1 MEAKKY
7 TIQNQARDTAVCTGV
22 TAINST
28 LEPLAALRV
37 MVEGLESDN
46 KAGLWLT
53 HVTVIPMVPRIS
65 PFDLVY
71 LDKED
76 RVVERVEL
84 LPASEI
90 PRFKKPSASALVLP
104 FRTISSAKIEPG
116 DQLAFSEIPQE
127 EVQAADK
134 TENEN
139 EPSASAVADDPV
151 PVYLAKVQPVKQ
163 APFTIEAAVEAETA
177 HAEAAAEDETATVA
191 SLFAVGDPVAHDE
204 DAESPAEV
212 QSPVAE
218 VVTPIFGSWFR
229 MEREAEQQRQPR
241 LEQQPI
247 PIEASE
253 SKVGA
258 EENAIVPLPDEPRQM
273 VHWTKFT
280 GAPESSVAETSGLSS
295 TETPHIQEAPFFA
308 PVEPAPEDF
317 PIGPKTDPVSA
328 VPPKNSHVIHLEPA
342 RPRLEEVSVSSD
354 LQEKK
359 PIVDRFFRWLY
370 PSLYDQNRR
379 GAERRPSPG
388 LVAYELSG
396 NTTQMHEVD
405 NISSTGIYLRTS
417 GRWEPGA
424 RVSLTLQR
432 NGPPE
437 ENPQQRI
444 AFEAGAVRAGDDGVG
459 LTFVLPEGMDLRLW
473 ESPERTGI
481 YEAEPDSVV
490 RELRMARALA
500 FLRRICPPAGEE
512 IKEMLHK
519 SLSSVRVANA
529 VEISFKAERLLVNQ
543 PNAYS
548 MVAHPDLMVRI
559 LEHGTWVDMEWI
571 QELWAG
577 LLASSCTFEG
587 QDESNLVF
595 INLLSRMAPLPTQIL
610 TAACAKATQAIAES
624 ASVSPYLLAFSAEEM
639 AKITRSNNL
648 AKIYRSI
655 AELSE
660 LGLLEKGPRI
670 SSSANPDTGK
680 AKPTHLGLQM
690 YARCQGIRGAA

>member
-7 TIQNQARDTAVCTGV
+7 TIQNQTRDTPVSTGV

-46 KAGLWLT
+46 QAGLWLT

-71 LDKED
+71 LDKDD

-84 LPASEI
+84 LPATEI
-90 PRFKKPSASALVLP
+90 PRFKKPSASVLVLP
-104 FRTISSAKIEPG
+104 FRTISSSKIEPG
-116 DQLAFSEIPQE
+116 DQLAVQEVPEGDAQGAEEKEIEVAAPAVARVPAQASLSSIKPAAREPLRAIQSRKKHQAEEKQNDAASVLARALAVQE
-127 EVQAADK
+127 EK
-134 TENEN
+134 PESSE
-139 EPSASAVADDPV
+139 E
-151 PVYLAKVQPVKQ
+151 
-163 APFTIEAAVEAETA
+163 IEA
-177 HAEAAAEDETATVA
+177 
-191 SLFAVGDPVAHDE
+191 PVQ
-204 DAESPAEV
+204 EV
-212 QSPVAE
+212 VTPVAE
-218 VVTPIFGSWFR
+218 VVAPIFGSWFR
-229 MEREAEQQRQPR
+229 MEREADQQRQSQP
-241 LEQQPI
+241 EQETV
-247 PIEASE
+247 PIEA
-253 SKVGA
+253 A
-258 EENAIVPLPDEPRQM
+258 EPEAVAEVSRSVPFVDEPREM
-273 VHWTKFT
+273 VHWTKFMPSPD
-280 GAPESSVAETSGLSS
+280 AVVSEIADLRIAETL
-295 TETPHIQEAPFFA
+295 TTQEAPRIA
-308 PVEPAPEDF
+308 DAEQAWESSLPAQETAHR
-317 PIGPKTDPVSA
+317 ISVGPSVT
-328 VPPKNSHVIHLEPA
+328 HHLIHLEPA
-342 RPRLEEVSVSSD
+342 RLRRDEAQGPPDE
-354 LQEKK
+354 QEKK
-359 PIVDRFFRWLY
+359 PLVGRFLRWLY

-396 NTTQMHEVD
+396 DAGRMHEVD
-405 NISSTGIYLRTS
+405 NISSTGIYLRTK

-424 RVSLTLQR
+424 LVSLTLQR
-432 NGPPE
+432 SGPPE
-437 ENPQQRI
+437 NNPQQRI
-444 AFEAGAVRAGDDGVG
+444 DFEAGAVRAGDDGVG

-473 ESPERTGI
+473 ESPERTGV

-500 FLRRICPPAGEE
+500 FLRRICPPAAEE
-512 IKEMLHK
+512 IKEMMHK
-519 SLSSVRVANA
+519 TLSSVRVANA
-529 VEISFKAERLLVNQ
+529 VEIAFKAERLLVNQ

-559 LEHGTWVDMEWI
+559 LEHGTWVDVEWI

-610 TAACAKATQAIAES
+610 TAACAKATKAISES
-624 ASVSPYLLAFSAEEM
+624 TAVSPYLLAFSAEEM

-648 AKIYRSI
+648 TKIYRSI

-660 LGLLEKGPRI
+660 LGLLEKGPKA
-670 SSSANPDTGK
+670 SSSANPETSK

>member
-7 TIQNQARDTAVCTGV
+7 TIQNQARDTPVSTGV

-28 LEPLAALRV
+28 LEPLAALRA

-46 KAGLWLT
+46 EAGLWLT

-71 LDKED
+71 LDKDD

-90 PRFKKPSASALVLP
+90 PRFKKPSASVLVLP

-116 DQLAFSEIPQE
+116 DQLSLQEIPDEEAREPEENKIEIAASVTNIPAPAISSLPIVPAERIPVRERKSPASHETEKKQNDAASVLARALAVQE
-127 EVQAADK
+127 EN
-134 TENEN
+134 TESSEDV
-139 EPSASAVADDPV
+139 EDPI
-151 PVYLAKVQPVKQ
+151 Q
-163 APFTIEAAVEAETA
+163 EAAPPL
-177 HAEAAAEDETATVA
+177 AEA
-191 SLFAVGDPVAHDE
+191 
-204 DAESPAEV
+204 
-212 QSPVAE
+212 
-218 VVTPIFGSWFR
+218 VTPVFLSWLR
-229 MEREAEQQRQPR
+229 KEQEAAQQRQPQH
-241 LEQQPI
+241 EQQSV
-247 PIEASE
+247 PIET
-253 SKVGA
+253 GA
-258 EENAIVPLPDEPRQM
+258 QDAGVEPSAIIPFVDQPRET

-280 GAPESSVAETSGLSS
+280 HVPEASAPEIKSARK
-295 TETPHIQEAPFFA
+295 TEIPRIQEVTRILESDQTREAAPDHQA
-308 PVEPAPEDF
+308 TRRISLEPTA
-317 PIGPKTDPVSA
+317 IK
-328 VPPKNSHVIHLEPA
+328 HHIHLEPP
-342 RPRLEEVSVSSD
+342 RPRLDETQGSSEEE
-354 LQEKK
+354 EKK
-359 PIVDRFFRWLY
+359 PLVGRFLRWLY
-370 PSLYDQNRR
+370 PSLYERNRR

-388 LVAYELSG
+388 LVAYEFCGS
-396 NTTQMHEVD
+396 TTLVHEVD
-405 NISSTGIYLRTS
+405 NISSTGIYLRTN

-424 RVSLTLQR
+424 RVSLSLQR
-432 NGPPE
+432 SGPPE

-444 AFEAGAVRAGDDGVG
+444 EFDAGAVRAGNDGVG

-473 ESPERTGI
+473 ESPERTGV
-481 YEAEPDSVV
+481 YEARPDSVV

-500 FLRRICPPAGEE
+500 FLRRICPPAAEE
-512 IKEMLHK
+512 MKEMMHK

-529 VEISFKAERLLVNQ
+529 VEIAFKAERLLVNQ
-543 PNAYS
+543 PNAYN
-548 MVAHPDLMVRI
+548 MVAHPGLMVRI
-559 LEHGTWVDMEWI
+559 LEHGTWVDMEWL

-610 TAACAKATQAIAES
+610 TAACAKATQAMAES

-648 AKIYRSI
+648 TKIYRSI

-660 LGLLEKGPRI
+660 LGLLEKGPKI

-680 AKPTHLGLQM
+680 AKPTNLGLQM

>member
-1 MEAKKY
+1 MEAKKF
-7 TIQNQARDTAVCTGV
+7 TIQNQARDTAVSTGV

-46 KAGLWLT
+46 EAGLWLT

-84 LPASEI
+84 LPSSEI

-127 EVQAADK
+127 EVQAVDE

-139 EPSASAVADDPV
+139 DSSSYAVAGVPAPPV
-151 PVYLAKVQPVKQ
+151 SLAKFEPVKQ
-163 APFTIEAAVEAETA
+163 APFTKIEAAEEAETA
-177 HAEAAAEDETATVA
+177 AEDESTTVS
-191 SLFAVGDPVAHDE
+191 SLFASDDPVTHDE
-204 DAESPAEV
+204 DTESPAEV
-212 QSPVAE
+212 QTAVAE

-229 MEREAEQQRQPR
+229 MEREAERQRQPQP
-241 LEQQPI
+241 EQQLE
-247 PIEASE
+247 PIEITDSE
-253 SKVGA
+253 VGA
-258 EENAIVPLPDEPRQM
+258 QTSATVQFVDEPRET

-280 GAPESSVAETSGLSS
+280 GAPEASVLETFGPPS
-295 TETPHIQEAPFFA
+295 TETPRIQEAPFFA
-308 PVEPAPEDF
+308 PVEQAPGDL

-328 VPPKNSHVIHLEPA
+328 VPPATNHLIHLEPA
-342 RPRLEEVSVSSD
+342 SLRLEEPSASSD

-396 NTTQMHEVD
+396 NTTKMHEVD
-405 NISSTGIYLRTS
+405 NISSTGIYLRTN
-417 GRWEPGA
+417 GRWEPGEK
-424 RVSLTLQR
+424 VSLTLQR
-432 NGPPE
+432 SGPPE

-444 AFEAGAVRAGDDGVG
+444 EFDAGAVRAGDDGVG
-459 LTFVLPEGMDLRLW
+459 LMFVLPEGMDLRLW

-481 YEAEPDSVV
+481 YEAKPDSVV

-500 FLRRICPPAGEE
+500 FLRRICPPAAEE

-529 VEISFKAERLLVNQ
+529 VEIAFKAERLLVNQ

-610 TAACAKATQAIAES
+610 TAACAKATQAISES

-670 SSSANPDTGK
+670 SSSASPDTGK

>member
-7 TIQNQARDTAVCTGV
+7 TIQNQARDTPVSTGV

-46 KAGLWLT
+46 EAGLWLT

-65 PFDLVY
+65 PFDLIY
-71 LDKED
+71 LDKDD

-90 PRFKKPSASALVLP
+90 PRFKKPSASVLVLP

-116 DQLAFSEIPQE
+116 DQLSLQEISEEEAREPEENKIEIAASVANILAPAISSLPIVPAERIPVRESKLPASHEAEEKQNDAASVLARALAVQE
-127 EVQAADK
+127 DNAESSED
-134 TENEN
+134 
-139 EPSASAVADDPV
+139 
-151 PVYLAKVQPVKQ
+151 
-163 APFTIEAAVEAETA
+163 VEAPIQEVA
-177 HAEAAAEDETATVA
+177 PPLAEA
-191 SLFAVGDPVAHDE
+191 
-204 DAESPAEV
+204 
-212 QSPVAE
+212 
-218 VVTPIFGSWFR
+218 VTPIFVSWLR
-229 MEREAEQQRQPR
+229 KEQEAAQQRQPQH
-241 LEQQPI
+241 EQQSV
-247 PIEASE
+247 PIEIGGQDVGVEAS
-253 SKVGA
+253 
-258 EENAIVPLPDEPRQM
+258 AIIPFVDQPREA
-273 VHWTKFT
+273 VHWTKFKNVPEAS
-280 GAPESSVAETSGLSS
+280 APEIKSARK
-295 TETPHIQEAPFFA
+295 TEIPRIQEVTRIPES
-308 PVEPAPEDF
+308 EPTKEAASDHQAIRRIPAE
-317 PIGPKTDPVSA
+317 PTAI
-328 VPPKNSHVIHLEPA
+328 NHHIHLEPP
-342 RPRLEEVSVSSD
+342 RPRLDETQGSSED
-354 LQEKK
+354 EEKK
-359 PIVDRFFRWLY
+359 PLVGRFLRWLY
-370 PSLYDQNRR
+370 PSLYDRNRR

-388 LVAYELSG
+388 LVAYEVSG
-396 NTTQMHEVD
+396 STTLMHEVD
-405 NISSTGIYLRTS
+405 NISSTGIYLRTN

-432 NGPPE
+432 SGPPE

-444 AFEAGAVRAGDDGVG
+444 EFDAGAVRAGNDGVG

-473 ESPERTGI
+473 ECPERTGV
-481 YEAEPDSVV
+481 YEARPDGVV

-500 FLRRICPPAGEE
+500 FLRRICPPAAEE
-512 IKEMLHK
+512 MKEMMHK
-519 SLSSVRVANA
+519 TLSSVRVANA
-529 VEISFKAERLLVNQ
+529 VDIAFKAERLLVNQ
-543 PNAYS
+543 PNAYN
-548 MVAHPDLMVRI
+548 MVAHPGLMVRI

-610 TAACAKATQAIAES
+610 TAACAKATQAMAES

-648 AKIYRSI
+648 TKIYRSI

-660 LGLLEKGPRI
+660 LGLLERGPKI
-670 SSSANPDTGK
+670 SSSANSDTGK
-680 AKPTHLGLQM
+680 AKPTNLGLQM

>member
-7 TIQNQARDTAVCTGV
+7 TIQNQARETPVGTGV

-28 LEPLAALRV
+28 LDPLAALRV

-46 KAGLWLT
+46 VAGLWLT

-71 LDKED
+71 LDKDD

-104 FRTISSAKIEPG
+104 FRTISTAKIEPG
-116 DQLAFSEIPQE
+116 DQLAFSELPQE
-127 EVQAADK
+127 ETQAVEA
-134 TENEN
+134 TENES
-139 EPSASAVADDPV
+139 ESSASAVAEV
-151 PVYLAKVQPVKQ
+151 PVSLAKVEPVKK
-163 APFTIEAAVEAETA
+163 APSRRIKAEVEAETA
-177 HAEAAAEDETATVA
+177 AEDETPTLVSILA
-191 SLFAVGDPVAHDE
+191 SDAPPTHDE
-204 DAESPAEV
+204 DTESPGEV

-229 MEREAEQQRQPR
+229 MERDAEQQRQPQP
-241 LEQQPI
+241 EQQPI
-247 PIEASE
+247 PIETAESE
-253 SKVGA
+253 IGA
-258 EENAIVPLPDEPRQM
+258 ETLATVPLPEEPREM

-280 GAPESSVAETSGLSS
+280 GAPESSVATSGLRS
-295 TETPHIQEAPFFA
+295 TETPRIQEAPFFVPTEQSPEETSIERKA
-308 PVEPAPEDF
+308 DPAP
-317 PIGPKTDPVSA
+317 A
-328 VPPKNSHVIHLEPA
+328 VPQKTNHLIHLEPA
-342 RPRLEEVSVSSD
+342 KPRLEEPSPSSD
-354 LQEKK
+354 PQEKK

-379 GAERRPSPG
+379 GAERRASPG

-405 NISSTGIYLRTS
+405 NVSSSGIYLRTKE
-417 GRWEPGA
+417 RWEPGA
-424 RVSLTLQR
+424 TVSLTLQR
-432 NGPPE
+432 KGPPE

-444 AFEAGAVRAGDDGVG
+444 VFEAGAVRAGEDGVG

-500 FLRRICPPAGEE
+500 FLRRICPPAAEQ

-529 VEISFKAERLLVNQ
+529 VEIAFKAERLLVNQ

-548 MVAHPDLMVRI
+548 MVAHPDLIVRI

-624 ASVSPYLLAFSAEEM
+624 GSVSPYLLAFSAEEM
-639 AKITRSNNL
+639 AKITRSTNL

-670 SSSANPDTGK
+670 SSSAHPDTGK
-680 AKPTHLGLQM
+680 TKPTHLGLQM

>member
-7 TIQNQARDTAVCTGV
+7 TIQNQARDTAVSTGV

-46 KAGLWLT
+46 EAGLWLT

-84 LPASEI
+84 LPSSEI

-104 FRTISSAKIEPG
+104 FRTILSAKIEPG

-127 EVQAADK
+127 EVQAADE

-139 EPSASAVADDPV
+139 DSSFYAVAGVPPPPV
-151 PVYLAKVQPVKQ
+151 SLAKVAPVKQ
-163 APFTIEAAVEAETA
+163 APFTKIEAAEEAETA
-177 HAEAAAEDETATVA
+177 AEDESTTAS
-191 SLFAVGDPVAHDE
+191 SLFASDDPLTHDE
-204 DAESPAEV
+204 DTESPAEV
-212 QSPVAE
+212 QRAVAE

-229 MEREAEQQRQPR
+229 MEREAEQQRQPQP
-241 LEQQPI
+241 EQQPVQ
-247 PIEASE
+247 IEITESE
-253 SKVGA
+253 VGA
-258 EENAIVPLPDEPRQM
+258 ETFATVPFVDEPRET

-280 GAPESSVAETSGLSS
+280 VAPEASVAEISGLRS
-295 TETPHIQEAPFFA
+295 TETPRIQEASFFA
-308 PVEPAPEDF
+308 PVEHAAVDL
-317 PIGPKTDPVSA
+317 PIGPNADPVSA
-328 VPPKNSHVIHLEPA
+328 VPPATNHLIYLEPA
-342 RPRLEEVSVSSD
+342 RLRQVEAVASSED
-354 LQEKK
+354 EEKK
-359 PIVDRFFRWLY
+359 PLVDRFFRWLY

-388 LVAYELSG
+388 LVAYEISG
-396 NTTQMHEVD
+396 NAACMHEVD

-424 RVSLTLQR
+424 KVSLTLQR
-432 NGPPE
+432 SGPPE

-444 AFEAGAVRAGDDGVG
+444 EFDAGAVRAGDDGVG

-500 FLRRICPPAGEE
+500 FLRRICPPAAEE

-529 VEISFKAERLLVNQ
+529 VEIAFKAERLLVNQ

-670 SSSANPDTGK
+670 SSSASPDTGK